1 MRKWITIGVW
11 TFVGSLMIGVF
22 GWAQGMGPMG
32 QGGGPQRGPEAFR
45 MRGGEG
51 RMGMRLMAMLDNDR
65 AKAALGL
72 SDQQSDKLRQILV
85 DTEKSSV
92 KTRADLQVRGIE
104 LRELLRADKPDR
116 DAVMKKVQEIS
127 DLRGQEVKQHMVAL
141 LSAKEVLTPE
151 QQKKIRTFMESRRPG
166 MGQGGGGPM
175 SRGPMGGPRRGP
187 GVPPQPPAAP
197 KSPVPPVN
205 E

>member
-1 MRKWITIGVW
+1 MGKRLRTGVWIFVGCLTIGV
-11 TFVGSLMIGVF
+11 FA
-22 GWAQGMGPMG
+22 WAQERGPM
-32 QGGGPQRGPEAFR
+32 QPEAGPQRGPGGFR
-45 MRGGEG
+45 MDRGED

-65 AKAALGL
+65 VKAALGL
-72 SDQQSDKLRQILV
+72 TDQQSDKLRQILV

-92 KTRADLQVRGIE
+92 KTGADVRVREIE

-127 DLRGQEVKQHMVAL
+127 DLRGQEMKLHMVAL

-151 QQKKIRTFMESRRPG
+151 QQKKIRTFIESRRPG
-166 MGQGGGGPM
+166 LGQGDGEPM
-175 SRGPMGGPRRGP
+175 FRGRMGGDRRGP
-187 GVPPQPPAAP
+187 GRPPQPPTAP
-197 KSPVPPVN
+197 KPPAPPSS